1 MSTISVI
8 IPVYNVEAYLPQCL
22 DSIINQTYRNL
33 EIILVNDGSTDSSP
47 QICEEYGAKDSRIT
61 LIHKTNGG
69 LSEARNGGLKVA
81 TGAYVSFV
89 DSDDLIALDFYDKML
104 NQLISHNVDIV
115 ECNYIKFDKESDV
128 KNIASSDTAIPES
141 YTVDSALISLMNEQ
155 LKQVVW
161 NKLYKAELIDQI
173 EFPVNKI
180 NEDEYWTYRVFGK
193 AQKIVKIPDVLYY
206 YRQQTESIMGTK
218 YSLRRL
224 DGLEALEVRVEYM
237 KEYFPG
243 LADLAEKKF
252 CFGSMFHY
260 HQLSINKELDP
271 QKNYRKNIF
280 KKIKRYNK
288 IATFKKWHWK
298 EMVWYQL
305 FIWAPQGH
313 KFLSGYIDSRGQ
325 KRKKR

>member
-22 DSIINQTYRNL
+22 DSIINQTYRDL
-33 EIILVNDGSTDSSP
+33 EIILVNDGSTDGSTK
-47 QICEEYGAKDSRIT
+47 ICEEYVARDKRIKV
-61 LIHKTNGG
+61 IHKENGG
-69 LSEARNGGLKVA
+69 LSDARNAGLKIA
-81 TGAYVSFV
+81 TGDFISFV
-89 DSDDLIALDFYDKML
+89 DSDDLIALNFYDKML
-104 NQLISHNVDIV
+104 DQLITHHADIV
-115 ECNYIKFDKESDV
+115 ECNFIKFKKETDV
-128 KNIASSDTAIPES
+128 KNVASSNTAISAS
-141 YTVDSALISLMNEQ
+141 YTTELSLISLMNEQ

-161 NKLYKAELIDQI
+161 NKLYKAEVIDQL

-206 YRQQTESIMGTK
+206 YRQQAESIMGTK

-224 DGLEALEVRVEYM
+224 DGLTALEERVEYM

-243 LADLAEKKF
+243 LADLAGKKF

-260 HQLSINKELDP
+260 HQLGINKELDP
-271 QKNYRKNIF
+271 QKDYRKNIF
-280 KKIKRYNK
+280 KKIKGYNR
-288 IATFKKWHWK
+288 IATFKRWHWK
-298 EMVWYQL
+298 ELVWYQL

-313 KFLSGYIDSRGQ
+313 KFLSDYIDARVEN
-325 KRKKR
+325 RKKR